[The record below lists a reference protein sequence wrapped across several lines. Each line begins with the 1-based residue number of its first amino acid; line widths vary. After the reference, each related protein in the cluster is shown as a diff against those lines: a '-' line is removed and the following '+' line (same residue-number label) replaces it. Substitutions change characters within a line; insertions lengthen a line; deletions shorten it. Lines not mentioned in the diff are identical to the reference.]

1 MKRVITKHALAGGS
15 DALLLRLLVG
25 EDLIHQLG
33 LFGQLAGEA
42 GADIHVQHQRSAVA
56 LLGELLGG
64 LFGVGGQIG
73 LQRLVHRRH
82 GSAHRELHAGR
93 IQKLTYGETSEPT
106 PLADT

>member
-64 LFGVGGQIG
+64 LTGHLEHVVQIAFHVGEQGVGFLRQ
-73 LQRLVHRRH
+73 
-82 GSAHRELHAGR
+82 AGFAN
-93 IQKLTYGETSEPT
+93 GETSEPT